1 MQSQQSVSLL
11 PGKFYPFCFCSCW
24 LHFNGRFW
32 EPIVMS
38 QRASPPLLN
47 TLPTHLSQ
55 INDPLT
61 GVGTSLSPPST
72 SNNAAPVSAEGCK
85 HRANRAAFP
94 DAWRRWRLLG
104 VSLTHL
110 TRNATTKRIPITEPR
125 GAPSRVHTWL
135 SADIYARTVSFSLEP
150 RRDTPEARVLASS
163 RCCNP
168 SCDSAPNHENRTRAP
183 PSRQRRSKRK
193 AGVELC
199 ARNGHNERAGKVCG
213 EVA

>member
-1 MQSQQSVSLL
+1 
-11 PGKFYPFCFCSCW
+11 
-24 LHFNGRFW
+24 
-32 EPIVMS
+32 MS

-72 SNNAAPVSAEGCK
+72 SNNGAPVSAAGCK
-85 HRANRAAFP
+85 HRANRAA
-94 DAWRRWRLLG
+94 WRPWRLLG

-135 SADIYARTVSFSLEP
+135 SADIYARTVSLSLEP
-150 RRDTPEARVLASS
+150 RRDTPEARVLALLQPFPRFSPEPREPHACVALAS
-163 RCCNP
+163 KAFQKK
-168 SCDSAPNHENRTRAP
+168 SGGGTVRAKWP
-183 PSRQRRSKRK
+183 
-193 AGVELC
+193 
-199 ARNGHNERAGKVCG
+199 HERAGKVCG